1 MAKVIKRVT
10 VDIEIPDE
18 IFEKI
23 IDNVTEFMYCNFGKC
38 HMQCSWKELEEIR
51 DYIKTEGLDKVKDIW
66 LNQDSI
72 KERYDDSKAEKEV
85 SNMITMFIII
95 FFSTVYLLGWLAII
109 ILKGIVGA
117 IGNLFKLNKKNK
129 PTVDDD
135 IIEIQTTDSGEWGR
149 L

>member
-1 MAKVIKRVT
+1 
-10 VDIEIPDE
+10 
-18 IFEKI
+18 
-23 IDNVTEFMYCNFGKC
+23 
-38 HMQCSWKELEEIR
+38 
-51 DYIKTEGLDKVKDIW
+51 
-66 LNQDSI
+66 
-72 KERYDDSKAEKEV
+72 
-85 SNMITMFIII
+85 MFIII
-95 FFSTVYLLGWLAII
+95 FFGTVYLLGWLAII